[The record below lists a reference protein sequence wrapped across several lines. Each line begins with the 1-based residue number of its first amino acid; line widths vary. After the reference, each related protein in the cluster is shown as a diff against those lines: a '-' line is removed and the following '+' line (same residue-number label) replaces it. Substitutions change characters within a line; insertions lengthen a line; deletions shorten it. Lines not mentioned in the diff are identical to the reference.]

1 MMTQNDKMERAAIL
15 HIPLSEY
22 AFAESEYGLTIRIR
36 AKKRDLTRL
45 RIVLR
50 GSCMQK
56 DTDRFL

>member
-36 AKKRDLTRL
+36 A
-45 RIVLR
+45 
-50 GSCMQK
+50 
-56 DTDRFL
+56 